1 MSWPPMQRD
10 AKSAEFFDGAAANYL
25 LIKCCDQ
32 CAHALAPEAFVC
44 TSCAGTALHW
54 VPAAGTGNLVTW
66 TTVHKAPNRAY
77 TDCVPYVVGIVELT
91 EGPWLYARIDT
102 EIPTAG
108 MALTAAFVHSEDGES
123 YPIFNGGD
131 ATAVAGQ
138 ETV

>member
-1 MSWPPMQRD
+1 
-10 AKSAEFFDGAAANYL
+10 
-25 LIKCCDQ
+25 
-32 CAHALAPEAFVC
+32 
-44 TSCAGTALHW
+44 
-54 VPAAGTGNLVTW
+54 VTW